1 MAGLDPA
8 IHPATSIQSKKMDH
22 RITPLRGGPV
32 MTMETP
38 VSPEVAFILSLVIR
52 MAVTAAFVITAS
64 IITERSGPVIGALF
78 ATLPVSAGPS
88 YIFLAMDHD
97 AAFVAQAALASIP
110 INAATIFLALVYV
123 RVAQHAG
130 TAVSLAAALPA
141 WFIMAFLVRTFDW
154 GLAAGLAIN
163 VVAYAIC
170 LPLVQRYRA
179 VKMPLITR
187 RWYDIPLRAAL
198 VATLVATVVTT
209 SNIVG
214 PTGSGIIALFPVV
227 FTSLIII
234 LHPRIGGPATAAVL
248 ANGLWGLVG
257 FGLGVLVL
265 HLGVKH
271 FGSPVGLSLGLMTCV
286 VWNLG
291 LWAYGRR
298 KRLA

>member
-1 MAGLDPA
+1 M
-8 IHPATSIQSKKMDH
+8 
-22 RITPLRGGPV
+22 
-32 MTMETP
+32 
-38 VSPEVAFILSLVIR
+38 SPEVAFILSLVIR
-52 MAVTAAFVITAS
+52 MAVTAAFVISAS
-64 IITERSGPVIGALF
+64 IFTERTGPVIGALV

-110 INAATIFLALVYV
+110 INAATVLMAIVYV
-123 RVAQHAG
+123 RAAQRFG
-130 TAVSLAAALPA
+130 TAASLAISLPV
-141 WFIMAFLVRTFDW
+141 WFAMAVLVRMFDW
-154 GLAAGLAIN
+154 GLAAGIAIN
-163 VVAYAIC
+163 VVAYAIG

-179 VKMPLITR
+179 AKMPLITR

-198 VATLVATVVTT
+198 VATLVATVVTA

-214 PTGSGIIALFPVV
+214 PTGTGIIALFPVV

-234 LHPRIGGPATAAVL
+234 LQPRIGGRANAAVL

-271 FGSPVGLSLGLMTCV
+271 FGSPVGLSLGLATCV

-298 KRLA
+298 ARAA